1 MSSVQQFLPKLSGSH
16 FFSLKTFGMM
26 LLVVFMASG
35 TVACKSKKK
44 VVETPSPVVEDNS
57 AEEAQIAKVKAE
69 LQALLTDRVT
79 PLEERERRL
88 AEIKALNIQNAE
100 VQALIRQVEDA
111 LRAER
116 DRLEAEKREQ
126 EAASDVKNKLGDL
139 FQSISTASTPAQA
152 DAQIN
157 NALRLFAS
165 PQTPVLIVIH
175 QANGQKDYDRPTDIT
190 KYVQYLKDTRQNFNE
205 VSNIVYD
212 ANGKITELELIK
224 RK

>member
-1 MSSVQQFLPKLSGSH
+1 MFRFQNLLPKLSGSQ
-16 FFSLKTFGMM
+16 FFSFRTYGMM
-26 LLVVFMASG
+26 LLVVLMATG
-35 TVACKSKKK
+35 TVACKGKKK

-57 AEEAQIAKVKAE
+57 AAEAQIAKVKAE
-69 LQALLTDRVT
+69 LQALLTDKVT

-100 VQALIRQVEDA
+100 IQALIRQVEDA

-126 EAASDVKNKLGDL
+126 EAAADVKNKLGNL
-139 FQSISTASTPAQA
+139 FQSISSATTPAQA

-165 PQTPVLIVIH
+165 PQVPVLIVIH

-190 KYVQYLKDTRQNFNE
+190 RYVQYLKDTRQNFNE